1 MKSWIPNGITLGNLI
16 LGCWAILFLPE
27 NPIYSIYCVIGAA
40 ILDFFDG
47 FAARLLH
54 VSSPLGGQLDSLADV
69 VSFGVVPSLWAY
81 HLLPHEG
88 ILQVLPFI
96 IAAGAAYRLAR
107 FNLDPNNN
115 SGHFKGLPV
124 PSNALIWMG
133 VAGFSYSSYVEIPTI
148 ATVALVFITTFL
160 MVSTTPL
167 LSLKFKGLGWK
178 GQEIIWILLLSSLTI
193 LVISLIVF
201 KSFYLGIIGVM
212 AMYLILSLSYYKKI
226 SS

>member
-1 MKSWIPNGITLGNLI
+1 MKSWIPNSITLGNLI

-40 ILDFFDG
+40 VLDFFDG
-47 FAARLLH
+47 FTARLLK

-81 HLLPHEG
+81 HLLPHQG
-88 ILQVLPFI
+88 VLQILPFI

-124 PSNALIWMG
+124 PSNAMIWMG
-133 VAGFSYSSYVEIPTI
+133 VVGFSYNSYVDVPVAI
-148 ATVALVFITTFL
+148 TVGIIFITTFL
-160 MVSTTPL
+160 MISTTPL
-167 LSLKFKGLGWK
+167 LGLKFKGFKWK
-178 GQEIIWILLLSSLTI
+178 NQEIIWILLVSALIILASSI
-193 LVISLIVF
+193 LIY
-201 KSFYLGIIGVM
+201 KSFYLGIMGVM

>member
-1 MKSWIPNGITLGNLI
+1 
-16 LGCWAILFLPE
+16 
-27 NPIYSIYCVIGAA
+27 
-40 ILDFFDG
+40 
-47 FAARLLH
+47 
-54 VSSPLGGQLDSLADV
+54 
-69 VSFGVVPSLWAY
+69 
-81 HLLPHEG
+81 
-88 ILQVLPFI
+88 VLPFI

-124 PSNALIWMG
+124 PSNAMIWMG
-133 VAGFSYSSYVEIPTI
+133 VVGFSYSSYVEIPTI

>member
-16 LGCWAILFLPE
+16 LGCWAILFLPDY
-27 NPIYSIYCVIGAA
+27 PLLSIYCVIGAA

-69 VSFGVVPSLWAY
+69 VSFGVVPSIWAY
-81 HLLPHEG
+81 HLLPHSG
-88 ILQVLPFI
+88 INSFLPFL

-107 FNLDPNNN
+107 FNLDPANS

-124 PSNALIWMG
+124 PSNAMIWMG
-133 VAGFSYSSYVEIPTI
+133 ITGLANASYIEIPVPLVYFLI
-148 ATVALVFITTFL
+148 ALTTLL

-178 GQEIIWILLLSSLTI
+178 GQEIIWILLLSSL
-193 LVISLIVF
+193 LIIGMGYFFF
-201 KSFYLGIIGVM
+201 KSIYVGLIGVM
-212 AMYLILSLSYYKKI
+212 AVYLILSLSYYKKI